1 MEVCNE
7 CCSEEHDEP
16 MPQATEDYAT
26 DPVTQDAILI
36 ASLVRAARS
45 TPPNACLPIVMQP
58 TDQRGAPR
66 RPDCN
71 GAQRQPATP
80 CFCRPAAAV

>member
-16 MPQATEDYAT
+16 MPQAIEHDPN

-36 ASLVRAARS
+36 ASLVRGRAD
-45 TPPNACLPIVMQP
+45 NACMPIVMQP
-58 TDQRGAPR
+58 TVQVLNHCRAPFDAL
-66 RPDCN
+66 RPSV
-71 GAQRQPATP
+71 
-80 CFCRPAAAV
+80 RP

>member
-1 MEVCNE
+1 MEICHE
-7 CCSEEHDEP
+7 CCSQEHDEP
-16 MPQATEDYAT
+16 MPQAIEHDPN

-36 ASLVRAARS
+36 ASLVRGRAD
-45 TPPNACLPIVMQP
+45 NACMPIVTQP

-80 CFCRPAAAV
+80 CFRRPAAAV